1 MTDQDQT
8 APEKP
13 EWAKTKADRRREAGL
28 KPSKAKWLV
37 LFFIVVGVAVAV
49 YALKPAESE
58 VVEVAQDP
66 VTSVKYLA
74 SQELAT
80 VQATTLKQQIKVTG
94 TIAPLTV
101 AQLPALISAQV
112 DSVTVRPGDTVKN
125 GQLLVSMDTESINIQ
140 KEQQLSAIGATQA
153 QLTLAESQLKRT
165 QEMTKQGIAPSSQLE
180 QALSSVQAQEA
191 NLQAQ
196 KSQIKATDYQLRN
209 ANIFS
214 PVNGVVSQRQAEPGQ
229 FVGVGTPLME
239 VVDLSIMELVV
250 NVSTTASAQIVVGMT
265 VDINIEG
272 IADETFTGTVSRISP
287 LASRGTRTI
296 PIYVLIEN
304 AERKLR
310 GGMFAVGQITLN
322 EKANAIAVN
331 ESAIRFD
338 ETDNPYVFKIANDT
352 VVQQAVSLGG
362 YWGEKQQVEIIS
374 GLESG
379 DVIVVLPLPGLSSGD
394 AVQLIEG

>member
-1 MTDQDQT
+1 
-8 APEKP
+8 
-13 EWAKTKADRRREAGL
+13 
-28 KPSKAKWLV
+28 
-37 LFFIVVGVAVAV
+37 
-49 YALKPAESE
+49 
-58 VVEVAQDP
+58 
-66 VTSVKYLA
+66 
-74 SQELAT
+74 
-80 VQATTLKQQIKVTG
+80 
-94 TIAPLTV
+94 
-101 AQLPALISAQV
+101 
-112 DSVTVRPGDTVKN
+112 
-125 GQLLVSMDTESINIQ
+125 MDTESINIQ

-229 FVGVGTPLME
+229 FVGVGSPLME
-239 VVDLSIMELVV
+239 VVDLSVMELVV
-250 NVSTTASAQIVVGMT
+250 NVSTAASSKIIVGMT
-265 VDINIEG
+265 VNISIEG
-272 IADETFTGTVSRISP
+272 IPEETFTGTVSRISP

-296 PIYVLIEN
+296 PVYVLIEN

-322 EKANAIAVN
+322 EKANAIAIN
-331 ESAIRFD
+331 ESAIRYD
-338 ETDNPYVFKIANDT
+338 EANNPYVFKIANDT
-352 VVQQAVSLGG
+352 VEHQAVTLGD
-362 YWGEKQQVEIIS
+362 YWGENQQVEVIS
-374 GLESG
+374 GLVSD

-394 AVQLIEG
+394 AVQMIEG

>member
-1 MTDQDQT
+1 MTDQNQA

-58 VVEVAQDP
+58 VVEAIQDP
-66 VTSVKYLA
+66 EISVKYLA

-80 VQATTLKQQIKVTG
+80 VQAKTLQQQIKVTG

-112 DSVTVRPGDTVKN
+112 DTVAVRPGDRVKK

-180 QALSSVQAQEA
+180 QAQSSVQAQAA

-214 PVNGVVSQRQAEPGQ
+214 PVTGVVSQRQAEPGQ
-229 FVGVGTPLME
+229 FVGVGSPLME
-239 VVDLSIMELVV
+239 VVDLSVMELVV
-250 NVSTTASAQIVVGMT
+250 NVSTTASTQIVVGMT

-272 IADETFTGTVSRISP
+272 IVDETFTGTVSRISP

-296 PIYVLIEN
+296 PVYVLIEN
-304 AERKLR
+304 AEQKLR

-322 EKANAIAVN
+322 EKANAIAIN

-338 ETDNPYVFKIANDT
+338 DTNNPYVFKIANDT
-352 VVQQAVSLGG
+352 VEHQAVTLGD
-362 YWGEKQQVEIIS
+362 YWGEKQQVEVVS
-374 GLESG
+374 GLVSG
-379 DVIVVLPLPGLSSGD
+379 DVIVVLPLPGLVSGD
-394 AVQLIEG
+394 AVQLIED

>member
-1 MTDQDQT
+1 MTDQNQAT
-8 APEKP
+8 SEKP
-13 EWAKTKADRRREAGL
+13 EWAKTKSDRRREAGL

-58 VVEVAQDP
+58 IVEAIQDP
-66 VTSVKYLA
+66 EISVKYLA

-80 VQATTLKQQIKVTG
+80 VQAKTLQQQIKVTG

-112 DSVTVRPGDTVKN
+112 DSVTVRPGDAVKK

-229 FVGVGTPLME
+229 FVGVGSPLME
-239 VVDLSIMELVV
+239 VVDLSVMELVV
-250 NVSTTASAQIVVGMT
+250 NVSTAASSKIIVGMT
-265 VDINIEG
+265 VNISIEG
-272 IADETFTGTVSRISP
+272 IPEETFTGTVSRISP

-296 PIYVLIEN
+296 PVYVLIEN

-322 EKANAIAVN
+322 EKANAIAIN
-331 ESAIRFD
+331 ESAIRYD
-338 ETDNPYVFKIANDT
+338 EANNPYVFKIANDT
-352 VVQQAVSLGG
+352 VEHQAVTLGD
-362 YWGEKQQVEIIS
+362 YWGENQQVEVIS
-374 GLESG
+374 GLVSD

-394 AVQLIEG
+394 AVQMIEG